1 MNKYYAVVT
10 PDIVGIFTNW
20 FVVSKLVKGTKRTHY
35 KSFEELEG
43 AKAYVFEHL
52 SEEDIQDFGLDRCP
66 IFLNKKFLRCK
77 AFIEKREIAKSQDLD
92 DTLFY

>member
-20 FVVSKLVKGTKRTHY
+20 FVVSKLVKGTKKTHY
-35 KSFEELEG
+35 KSFVELEP

-52 SEEDIQDFGLDRCP
+52 SEEDILDFCLDRCP
-66 IFLNKKFLRCK
+66 IYINKRFVRK
-77 AFIEKREIAKSQDLD
+77 AQYISEKETYSKQI
-92 DTLFY
+92 